1 MNRFLHT
8 TQQACEEPLRIHKTT
23 IFRVG
28 HIGQAVPENSGIG
41 IPLVVHYLSWNY
53 LESQCLTP
61 DCLDEPQDIPQLGIS
76 IKKLQ
81 GLLIREGY
89 DLTCIAGDIFL
100 CERPL
105 VMDNRGEI
113 VFLPS

>member
-1 MNRFLHT
+1 MSVIST
-8 TQQACEEPLRIHKTT
+8 
-23 IFRVG
+23 V
-28 HIGQAVPENSGIG
+28 AVPENSGTG

-61 DCLDEPQDIPQLGIS
+61 DCLDELQDIPQLGIS

-113 VFLPS
+113 VFLPSLIIVLNKGIK